1 MRPAHDFF
9 KVKVERVRKHKYC

>member
-1 MRPAHDFF
+1 MRPAYDFF